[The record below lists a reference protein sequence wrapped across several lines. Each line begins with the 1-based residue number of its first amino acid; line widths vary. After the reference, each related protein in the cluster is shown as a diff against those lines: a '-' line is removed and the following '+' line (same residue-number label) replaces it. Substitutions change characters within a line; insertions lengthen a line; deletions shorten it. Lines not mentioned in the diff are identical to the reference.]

1 MDDNK
6 KFIALSN
13 QNDRRKDI
21 TMKKTINADLAGKI
35 LLSAFGLL
43 LVLHILIIAQ
53 ILPADFVWG
62 GQVKTDGSNLM
73 QLEIVAITLTLFFAG
88 IVAAKNKSLQAKK
101 PNILITIG
109 MWVVFAYLVLN
120 TLGNFA
126 SGVRAETLFFAPLT
140 IVMALCAFRLAI
152 EK

>member
-1 MDDNK
+1 
-6 KFIALSN
+6 
-13 QNDRRKDI
+13 
-21 TMKKTINADLAGKI
+21 MKKIMKAGLAGKI

-43 LVLHILIIAQ
+43 LVLHILIVAQ
-53 ILPADFVWG
+53 VMPADFVWG
-62 GQVKTDGSNLM
+62 GQIEADGSNLM

-88 IVAAKNKSLQAKK
+88 IVAAKIRSLQANKS
-101 PNILITIG
+101 NILITIG

-126 SGVRAETLFFAPLT
+126 SGVRAETWFFGPLT

>member
-1 MDDNK
+1 
-6 KFIALSN
+6 
-13 QNDRRKDI
+13 
-21 TMKKTINADLAGKI
+21 MKPNLAGII

-53 ILPADFVWG
+53 VVPANIVWG
-62 GQVKTDGSNLM
+62 GQIKADQSNLM
-73 QLEIVAITLTLFFAG
+73 QMEIVAITLTVFFAG
-88 IVAAKNKSLQAKK
+88 IVAAKIKSLRANNPKK
-101 PNILITIG
+101 LITIG

-126 SGVRAETLFFAPLT
+126 SGGSAETWFFSPLT
-140 IVMALCAFRLAI
+140 IVMALCALRLAI

>member
-1 MDDNK
+1 
-6 KFIALSN
+6 
-13 QNDRRKDI
+13 
-21 TMKKTINADLAGKI
+21 MKKIINADLAGKI

-62 GQVKTDGSNLM
+62 GQVKADGSNLI

-88 IVAAKNKSLQAKK
+88 IVAAKIRSLQANKS
-101 PNILITIG
+101 NILITIG

-126 SGVRAETLFFAPLT
+126 SGVSAETWFFGPLT
-140 IVMALCAFRLAI
+140 IVMALCALRLAI
-152 EK
+152 EKPIIAVAT